1 MTSTPVKQF
10 GVRVVDFRSPAHQQA
25 MVNAMLKLVGLAP
38 VLRGIFAGAGM
49 GLMTAVLGY
58 QSAPFRWGV
67 HSSSADKPAAEPTV
81 KRRQVE
87 R

>member
-1 MTSTPVKQF
+1 
-10 GVRVVDFRSPAHQQA
+10 
-25 MVNAMLKLVGLAP
+25 
-38 VLRGIFAGAGM
+38 M